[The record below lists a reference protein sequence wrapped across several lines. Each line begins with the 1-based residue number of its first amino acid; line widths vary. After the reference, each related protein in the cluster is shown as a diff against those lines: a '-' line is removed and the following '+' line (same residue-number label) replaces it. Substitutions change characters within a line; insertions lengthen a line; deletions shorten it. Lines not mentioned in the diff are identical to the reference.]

1 MKTSLLVNTSRQ
13 QFHALAR
20 ELGIAHGLTCPRI
33 DALGEVPYI
42 SLPGFRQVLTQFQI
56 THSTQQLRLWLPLP
70 RTHLPATL
78 QVLLCHA
85 PERWYLLRTRGR
97 GGRNGR
103 RYAIPLSFLSPDAQD
118 FVRTRQ
124 LVRKDISDD
133 TLIHTIRALL
143 GTNPGLRSTDIHRH
157 FLREGF
163 SIHYQ
168 AVRKAVGTIKLRGLY
183 ATLGHDPSQPADR
196 EPGVQRPVSPA
207 R

>member
-1 MKTSLLVNTSRQ
+1 MKTSLLANTSRQ
-13 QFHALAR
+13 ELHALAR
-20 ELGIAHGLTCPRI
+20 ELGIAHGLTCPRT

-42 SLPGFRQVLTQFQI
+42 SLTTFRQVLTRFHIRHTSQE
-56 THSTQQLRLWLPLP
+56 LRLWLLLP
-70 RTHLPATL
+70 RTHLPAPL
-78 QVLLCHA
+78 QFLLHHA
-85 PERWYLLRTRGR
+85 PERWYLLRTSGR

-103 RYAIPLSFLSPDAQD
+103 RYAIPLSFLSPEAQD

-143 GTNPGLRSTDIHRH
+143 GTNPRLRSTDIHRH

-168 AVRKAVGTIKLRGLY
+168 AVRKAVGTIKLRGVY
-183 ATLGHDPSQPADR
+183 ATLCHDPSQPADR
-196 EPGVQRPVSPA
+196 EPGVQGPLSPA